1 MSHSATGRV
10 GIEVSIA
17 ISEAVKQCKAEA
29 IAAYPI
35 TPQTHIVEH
44 LSEIV
49 NDGELDAEF
58 IPVESEH
65 SAMSVCC
72 GTSAVGART
81 YTATSAQGLI
91 LMQEIL
97 PIASAMRLPIMMT
110 VVSRT
115 ISGPLGIWNDHSDIM
130 GARDVGWI
138 VIFTE
143 NGQEAYDQ
151 HFCAFKIAEDK
162 DVLLPTIV
170 DLDGFILS
178 HVVEAIEF
186 VDQSVIDAF
195 LPDYKPVFTL
205 NPDKPVTMGAFA
217 MPEIYSEAKKAHDV
231 ALRESRK
238 VIERVWAEWGKAT
251 GRQYKAIE
259 TYRTDD
265 ADTVFLSMGSFG
277 ETISVAVDQLRDQG
291 QKVGLVKLR
300 LWRPFPDEDLRQIL
314 TRFKRVIIIDRAL
327 SFGGVGGPFA
337 TEVRAALYGAANAP
351 VMSDFVLGL
360 GGRDVTV
367 NDFLEVAK
375 QAASEVAAGR
385 PADFHFYGV
394 RG

>member
-1 MSHSATGRV
+1 MSHPTTGRV

-17 ISEAVKQCKAEA
+17 IAEGIRQAKAEC

-44 LSEIV
+44 LADIV
-49 NDGELDAEF
+49 NDGDLDAEF

-72 GTSAVGART
+72 GTSAAGART
-81 YTATSAQGLI
+81 YTATSSQGFI
-91 LMQEIL
+91 LMQELL

-143 NGQEAYDQ
+143 NGQDAYDQ

-178 HVVEAIEF
+178 HVVEAVEF
-186 VDQSVIDAF
+186 VDQAVIDAF
-195 LPDYKPVFTL
+195 LPDFKPAFAL
-205 NPDKPVTMGAFA
+205 NPDKPVSMGAFA
-217 MPEIYSEAKKAHDV
+217 VPEIYSEAKMAHDM
-231 ALRESRK
+231 ALRGARK
-238 VIERVWAEWGKAT
+238 VIDRVWAEWGQAT
-251 GRQYKAIE
+251 GRYYNALE

-277 ETISVAVDQLRDQG
+277 ETISVAVDRLRDQG

-300 LWRPFPDEDLRQIL
+300 LWRPFPDEDIRQLL
-314 TRFKRVIIIDRAL
+314 TKFKRVIVIDRAL

-351 VMSDFVLGL
+351 ILCDFVIGL

-367 NDFLEVAK
+367 DDFLAVAE
-375 QAASEVAAGR
+375 QAKAEIAFGR

>member
-1 MSHSATGRV
+1 MSHATTGRV

-17 ISEAVKQCKAEA
+17 IAEA
-29 IAAYPI
+29 IRQARAECIAAYPI

-49 NDGELDAEF
+49 NDGDLDAEF
-58 IPVESEH
+58 VTVESEH
-65 SAMSVCC
+65 SAMSACC
-72 GTSAVGART
+72 GMSAVGART
-81 YTATSAQGLI
+81 YTATAAQGLI

-97 PIASAMRLPIMMT
+97 PIASALRLPIMMT

-115 ISGPLGIWNDHSDIM
+115 VSGPLGIWNDHSDIM
-130 GARDVGWI
+130 GCRDVGWI

-143 NGQEAYDQ
+143 NGQDAYDQ
-151 HFCAFKIAEDK
+151 HFCAFKIAEDR

-178 HVVEAIEF
+178 HVVEAVEF
-186 VDQSVIDAF
+186 VDQAVIDAF
-195 LPDYKPVFTL
+195 LPDYKPLHTL
-205 NPDKPVTMGAFA
+205 NPDQPASMGTFA
-217 MPEIYSEAKKAHDV
+217 VPEIYSEAKMAHDM
-231 ALRESRK
+231 ALRNARK
-238 VIERVWAEWGKAT
+238 VIERVWDEWGKAT
-251 GRQYKAIE
+251 GRYYKALE

-277 ETISVAVDQLRDQG
+277 ETISMAVDRLRDQG

-300 LWRPFPDEDLRQIL
+300 LWRPFPDEDIRQLL
-314 TRFKRVIIIDRAL
+314 TRFKRVIVVDRAL

-337 TEVRAALYGAANAP
+337 TEVRAALYGAAQAP
-351 VMSDFVLGL
+351 VLSDFVVGL

-367 NDFLEVAK
+367 SDFVAV
-375 QAASEVAAGR
+375 AAKAAAEMAAGR